1 MRPELKPFARR
12 LLPAREDLAAE
23 TLAGAVPA
31 ARFVRGTPLRVTAP
45 LLDLALSPEPGAGL
59 ATQLLHGEPFTVYET
74 REDGLAWGQSGWDGY
89 VGYVAA
95 AGLGPAAAAGA
106 APRRITAIASHIYS
120 RPDIKAPVRAA
131 LPWRA
136 AVEVAGESGDF
147 LALADGGFVPRAHL
161 APGAGDFI
169 AEARRLLGVPYLWG
183 GRSAAGI
190 DCSGLV
196 QLALMAAGLPD
207 VPRDSDMQAALLGAP
222 RDPAALPE
230 PGDLL
235 FWKGHVGIVSGADL
249 LLHANAHHMAVAEE
263 PLGAALVRIAASG
276 GGPVTARRRPPAAPA
291 PA

>member
-23 TLAGAVPA
+23 ALAGTVAA
-31 ARFVRGTPLRVTAP
+31 ARFVRGTHLRVTAP
-45 LLDLALSPEPGAGL
+45 LLDLALSPDPGAGL

-95 AGLGPAAAAGA
+95 AGLGPAVEGA
-106 APRRITAIASHIYS
+106 APRRITAIASHVYS

-131 LPWRA
+131 LPWLA
-136 AVEVAGESGDF
+136 AVEAAGESGNF
-147 LALADGGFVPRAHL
+147 LALAGGGFVPRAHL

-169 AEARRLLGVPYLWG
+169 AEARRLAGTPYLWG

-196 QLALMAAGLPD
+196 QLALMAAGHVD
-207 VPRDSDMQAALLGAP
+207 VPRDSDMQAALLGAAH
-222 RDPAALPE
+222 DPGAAPE

-263 PLGAALVRIAASG
+263 PLGAAIARIAASG
-276 GGPVTARRRPPAAPA
+276 GGPVTGRRRPPARPDPA
-291 PA
+291 